1 MSLQGKA
8 LRAAI
13 EVAPF
18 IGSAAV
24 QYRAT
29 AMTYFR
35 TLESA
40 EGAWLRNNR
49 FTPAGLSWA
58 LYTADGMD
66 IALREA
72 TQGFQGAF
80 HQPEIP
86 AHAVYPVHVQA
97 ARILDLTDPGIR
109 ALLGVSLMTLTGDW
123 RGAALLK
130 RQYPEE
136 RVETH
141 EIGAAAFEVGFQGI
155 RYPSAFDAARANT
168 VFFTEHLPTPP
179 EAILPDIV
187 QQARAL
193 LPTEEP

>member
-1 MSLQGKA
+1 MALAGQA

-13 EVAPF
+13 EAAPF
-18 IGSAAV
+18 IGNHTT

-29 AMTYFR
+29 ALAYFR
-35 TLESA
+35 TLESTV
-40 EGAWLRNNR
+40 GAWGADNR
-49 FTPAGLSWA
+49 FTPARLSHA
-58 LYTADGMD
+58 IYTADGMD

-72 TQGFQGAF
+72 TQGFQAEF
-80 HQPEIP
+80 HQPEMP
-86 AHAVYPVHVQA
+86 AHAVYPVHIRA
-97 ARILDLTDPGIR
+97 TRILDLTDPGIH
-109 ALLGVSLMTLTGDW
+109 ALLGERLMTLTGDW

-130 RQYPEE
+130 SRFPQE

-141 EIGAAAFEVGFQGI
+141 EIGAAAFEVGLQGI
-155 RYPSAFDAARANT
+155 RYPSAFDVARANT

-193 LPTEEP
+193 LPTEP